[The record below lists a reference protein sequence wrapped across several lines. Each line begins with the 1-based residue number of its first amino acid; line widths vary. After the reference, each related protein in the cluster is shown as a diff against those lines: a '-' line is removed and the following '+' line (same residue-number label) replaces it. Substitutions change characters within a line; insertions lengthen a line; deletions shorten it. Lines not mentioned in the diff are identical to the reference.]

1 MITGLVLFAVEAAAE
16 EASGGLFDL
25 DATLPLMAVQF
36 VVLAIILNAV
46 FYKPLGKAIDE
57 RDGYVMSTR
66 TEAQERLA
74 KAEKLADEY
83 EQSLADSRREARS
96 LIESAQAEAQSIAS
110 KSVTAAQQA
119 AQAKREAVQKELDEQ
134 KQSAL
139 STLEQQVDELSQ
151 QILNKLLST
160 AA

>member
-36 VVLAIILNAV
+36 VVLAIVLNAV

-57 RDGYVMSTR
+57 RDGYVRSTR
-66 TEAQERLA
+66 AEAQERLA
-74 KAEKLADEY
+74 RAEKLADDY

-96 LIESAQAEAQSIAS
+96 IVESAQAEAQSVAS
-110 KSVTAAQQA
+110 KSVAEAQA
-119 AQAKREAVQKELDEQ
+119 EAQAKREAVQKELDEQ
-134 KQSAL
+134 KQAAL
-139 STLEQQVDELSQ
+139 STLEQQVDALSQ
-151 QILNKLLST
+151 QILDKLLSV

>member
-110 KSVTAAQQA
+110 KSVAAAQQA

-139 STLEQQVDELSQ
+139 STLEQQVDALSQ